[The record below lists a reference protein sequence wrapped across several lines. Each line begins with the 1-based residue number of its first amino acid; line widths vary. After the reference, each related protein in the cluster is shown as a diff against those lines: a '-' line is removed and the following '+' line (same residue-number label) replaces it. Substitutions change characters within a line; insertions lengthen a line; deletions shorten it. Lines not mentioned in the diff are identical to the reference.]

1 MSHRHKVESTWS
13 LVRSY
18 SIKELIDSLCRD
30 GMNAQY
36 MQISNLYNFTTNILK
51 AYTFIINCPA
61 FQIECSYDQTLAI
74 TQKPHGRQLSTKV
87 SGSERTIFYSFF
99 VQPAFFNN
107 DSSKVVQVFIIILV
121 QTDAYHSTE
130 LYDHI
135 AS

>member
-1 MSHRHKVESTWS
+1 
-13 LVRSY
+13 
-18 SIKELIDSLCRD
+18 
-30 GMNAQY
+30 MNAQY

-51 AYTFIINCPA
+51 AYTFNCPA
-61 FQIECSYDQTLAI
+61 FQIECSYDQTLVI

-99 VQPAFFNN
+99 VQTALFNN
-107 DSSKVVQVFIIILV
+107 VSSKAVQVFIILV
-121 QTDAYHSTE
+121 QTDAYQSTE